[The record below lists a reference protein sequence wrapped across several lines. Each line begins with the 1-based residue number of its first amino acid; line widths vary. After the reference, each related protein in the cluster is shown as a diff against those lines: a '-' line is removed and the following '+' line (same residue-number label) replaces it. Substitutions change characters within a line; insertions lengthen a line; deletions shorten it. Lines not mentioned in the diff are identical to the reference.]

1 MSYTCPTGSIRAGET
16 VSNMSECNVEANTSL
31 MSTTWTAINVLL
43 GVLGV
48 VIIIILGGVTYVT
61 SQGEAAKVA
70 KAKST
75 IIYGVVGLV
84 IALLAFAIV
93 NFVLVNIF

>member
-48 VIIIILGGVTYVT
+48 AAVIIIILGGVTYVT
-61 SQGEAAKVA
+61 SQGDASKVA
-70 KAKST
+70 KAKNT
-75 IIYGVVGLV
+75 IIYGVIGLV
-84 IALLAFAIV
+84 IALLAF
-93 NFVLVNIF
+93 